1 MIALLSRFA
10 RDPRHY
16 QMTVQAILLFCGL
29 AILDFEIT
37 AARAVLTL
45 AAVLGAQWACTRASA
60 WFAARRVVPP
70 GSHGHAE
77 LPPRFEWR
85 SALISGLSLCLLL
98 RTSSVALVLVTA
110 FVTIASKFVLR
121 WRGSHLFNPTCFGLV
136 VMILVTPE
144 VWVSPGQW
152 GHATLLGFA
161 IACLGSVVVTRAARA
176 DVTFAFLGAWAA
188 ILFGR
193 AAWLG
198 QPWATP
204 LHMFTNGSILLFA
217 FFMISDPRT
226 TPSSRI
232 GRVLFAVVVALGA
245 GMVQFVLYRTNGP
258 LWSLA
263 VCALLVPLIDRWLP
277 GPRHHWTRESA
288 LSQPSKGPSHA
299 PALVPIHA

>member
-1 MIALLSRFA
+1 MTARLSRLT

-29 AILDFEIT
+29 AFLDFEIS
-37 AARAVLTL
+37 AGRAVLTL
-45 AAVLGAQWACTRASA
+45 AAVVFAQWACTRLFTPAT
-60 WFAARRVVPP
+60 P
-70 GSHGHAE
+70 
-77 LPPRFEWR
+77 FEWR

-98 RTSSVALVLVTA
+98 RASSVWLVLATA
-110 FVTIASKFVLR
+110 LVTIASKFVLR
-121 WRGSHLFNPTCFGLV
+121 WRGKHLFNPTCFGLV
-136 VMILVTPE
+136 VMILVSRD

-152 GHATLLGFA
+152 GHATLLAFA
-161 IACLGSVVVTRAARA
+161 IGCLGSVVVTRAARA

-198 QPWATP
+198 QPWTTP

-226 TPSSRI
+226 TPDSRI
-232 GRVLFAVVVALGA
+232 GRVLFAILVALGA
-245 GMVQFVLYRTNGP
+245 GVVQFVLFRTNGP

-263 VCALLVPLIDRWLP
+263 ACALLVPVIDRWLP
-277 GPRHHWTRESA
+277 GARHHWTRDAAPSR
-288 LSQPSKGPSHA
+288 SSKGTSHA
-299 PALVPIHA
+299 PPLVPARA

>member
-1 MIALLSRFA
+1 MTALLSRPA
-10 RDPRHY
+10 GDPRHY

-29 AILDFEIT
+29 AFLDFEISAT
-37 AARAVLTL
+37 RAALTL
-45 AAVLGAQWACTRASA
+45 AAVVATQWACTRAATPSA
-60 WFAARRVVPP
+60 
-70 GSHGHAE
+70 S
-77 LPPRFEWR
+77 FEWR

-121 WRGSHLFNPTCFGLV
+121 WNGKHLFNPTCFGLV
-136 VMILVTPE
+136 AMILVTPG

-161 IACLGSVVVTRAARA
+161 IGCLGSIVVTRAARA

-198 QPWATP
+198 QPWTTP
-204 LHMFTNGSILLFA
+204 LHMITNGSILLFA

-226 TPSSRI
+226 TPDSRI

-245 GMVQFVLYRTNGP
+245 GFVQFVLYRTNGP

-277 GPRHHWTRESA
+277 GARHHWTRDA
-288 LSQPSKGPSHA
+288 APSPATKGPSHA
-299 PALVPIHA
+299 PPLVPARA

>member
-1 MIALLSRFA
+1 MLTRAFT

-16 QMTVQAILLFCGL
+16 QMTVQALLLFAGL
-29 AILDFEIT
+29 AFLDFEIT
-37 AARAVLTL
+37 PARAAFTL
-45 AAVLGAQWACTRASA
+45 AATLGAQWFCTRIAA
-60 WFAARRVVPP
+60 AFAARRAGGEAGPQAAP
-70 GSHGHAE
+70 K
-77 LPPRFEWR
+77 FEWR

-98 RTSSVALVLVTA
+98 RASSLWLVLATA

-121 WRGSHLFNPTCFGLV
+121 GRGGHFFNPTCFGLV
-136 VMILVTPE
+136 FMIALTPD

-188 ILFGR
+188 ILFAR

-204 LHMFTNGSILLFA
+204 IHMFTNGSILLFA

-226 TPSSRI
+226 TPRTRV
-232 GRVLFAVVVALGA
+232 GRVIFALVVAAAAGA
-245 GMVQFVLYRTNGP
+245 VQFALFRTNGP
-258 LWSLA
+258 LWALA
-263 VCALLVPLIDRWLP
+263 ACAPLVPLIDRWLP
-277 GPRHHWTRESA
+277 GARHHWTTEGETR
-288 LSQPSKGPSHA
+288 PSPKGPEHA
-299 PALVPIHA
+299 PSLAPLRA